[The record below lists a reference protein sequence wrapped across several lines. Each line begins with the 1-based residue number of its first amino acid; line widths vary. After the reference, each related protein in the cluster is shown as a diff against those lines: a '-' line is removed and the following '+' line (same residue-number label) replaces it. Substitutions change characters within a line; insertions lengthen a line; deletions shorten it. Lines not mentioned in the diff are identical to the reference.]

1 MDNYTLNEVKMLID
15 KKMMKPEI
23 LKNILKSTTRRIELY
38 DDEDDLEILKYLA
51 NNEAIP
57 KKTKEEI
64 DKYLKEY
71 EKFNKDKDEI
81 NIEKKDIIYKK
92 KLIVYSVILI
102 ILLLTI
108 ITLTILLLTKGNSGV

>member
-23 LKNILKSTTRRIELY
+23 LNNILKSTTRRIELY
-38 DDEDDLEILKYLA
+38 DDKDDLEILKYLK
-51 NNEAIP
+51 NNETIP

-71 EKFNKDKDEI
+71 ENYNRDKFELST
-81 NIEKKDIIYKK
+81 KK
-92 KLIVYSVILI
+92 KTIINKKVIIVYLVILI
-102 ILLLTI
+102 ILI
-108 ITLTILLLTKGNSGV
+108 VLLLIIQNSGE